1 MLLWRFSA
9 CIPYLMPYAIH
20 DEVILTMG
28 RRGAMKRRAIVII
41 LLVLAVPC
49 LASGQSQTAPPPKPG
64 PEVLRLG
71 YFVGTWMTDTG
82 ETVTWE
88 WFTGGFSLIGH
99 VENSGPEGKSTELRI
114 MTYDPDTKTYS
125 QYRVTSMGPGGELTT
140 GGTVTGNTWLWQW
153 DGTAS
158 GKPAKYRF
166 TIVEVTPTSFTAKLE
181 VSVADGPW
189 TVAFETKGH
198 KIK

>member
-1 MLLWRFSA
+1 
-9 CIPYLMPYAIH
+9 
-20 DEVILTMG
+20 
-28 RRGAMKRRAIVII
+28 MKRRSILII

-49 LASGQSQTAPPPKPG
+49 LAFGQSQPAPPPKPG
-64 PEVLRLG
+64 PEIQRLG
-71 YFVGTWMTDTG
+71 AFVGTWKTDSG
-82 ETVTWE
+82 ETVTYE
-88 WFTGGFSLIGH
+88 WFTGGFHLIGH

-114 MTYDPDTKTYS
+114 LTYDPDAKTFT
-125 QYRVTSMGPGGELTT
+125 QYRITSKGPGGTLTNLGGT
-140 GGTVTGNTWLWQW
+140 GGTVTENTWLTQW

-166 TIVEVTPTSFTAKLE
+166 TIAFVTPTLFTAKLE
-181 VSVADGPW
+181 VSVDGGPW